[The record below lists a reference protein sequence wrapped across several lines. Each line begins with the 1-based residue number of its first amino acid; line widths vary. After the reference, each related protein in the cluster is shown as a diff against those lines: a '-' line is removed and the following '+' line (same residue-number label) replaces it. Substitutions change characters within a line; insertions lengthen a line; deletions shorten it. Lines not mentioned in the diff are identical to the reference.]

1 MNLRLDCDGVISYY
15 FISLWQ
21 KREFW
26 EKRDNFEQEKILWGK
41 KYGLERISNELKK
54 RKCQKTEKFNL
65 TERRKNIE
73 NLKPEAKTLL
83 PHP

>member
-26 EKRDNFEQEKILWGK
+26 EKRENFEQ
-41 KYGLERISNELKK
+41 K
-54 RKCQKTEKFNL
+54 RKYFEG
-65 TERRKNIE
+65 KNID
-73 NLKPEAKTLL
+73 
-83 PHP
+83 